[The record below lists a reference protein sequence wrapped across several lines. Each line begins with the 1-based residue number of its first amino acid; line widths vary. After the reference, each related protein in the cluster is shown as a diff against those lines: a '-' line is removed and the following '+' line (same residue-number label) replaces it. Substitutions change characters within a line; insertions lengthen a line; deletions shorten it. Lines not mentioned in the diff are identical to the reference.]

1 MSHTLHTSLE
11 EVILTNLK
19 KSIFQL
25 YEKCKKD
32 REPVNWFPVK
42 KTSWRK
48 LLYAL
53 RLETRVSHY
62 GSESH

>member
-25 YEKCKKD
+25 YEKCKKKQETS
-32 REPVNWFPVK
+32 EPVPCEK
-42 KTSWRK
+42 K
-48 LLYAL
+48 LAG
-53 RLETRVSHY
+53 ENY
-62 GSESH
+62 GTPFI